1 MNRWIPLAVVLT
13 VATLAPNLVLGDDR
27 DDEAKKIAVKVTT
40 EGAATFDTY
49 NASAMAAY
57 YVEDAHLSLV
67 TRDNEGFKT
76 DSHHGRGEIE
86 KAYAKLFEN
95 RDTIKSYNDV
105 TAARLLAPDVLTIDG
120 TFDVNT
126 LKPDSPKIPF
136 HQVRVKQGDKWQ
148 ILRMEIFYVPAK

>member
-1 MNRWIPLAVVLT
+1 MNRWISFATVLAAVSLS
-13 VATLAPNLVLGDDR
+13 PGLVRGDDR

-40 EGAATFDTY
+40 AGAATFDSL

-57 YVEDAHLSLV
+57 YVEDARLSLV
-67 TRDNEGFKT
+67 TRDGDDFKT
-76 DSHHGRGEIE
+76 EHHNGRGEVE
-86 KAYAKLFEN
+86 AFYAKLFEN
-95 RDTIKSYNDV
+95 RETIKSYNDV
-105 TAARLLAPDVLTIDG
+105 AAARLLASDVLTIDG

-148 ILRMEIFYVPAK
+148 ILSMEIFFVPAK